1 MASNNIQMSTQL
13 FKINE
18 KFTATTDRAADDD
31 AEEHATSLWL
41 VSPHETG
48 TVRATWEVSPKKRTA
63 PIFFM
68 KSWSKDGTAEYGSVM
83 QELEILRMA
92 NRTGQSNIVIELV
105 ASSVSLK
112 NIHIIMELA
121 SEGTMRSRYFPN
133 GTLVLDNS
141 ATIGSDQHVKFL
153 RECCAPFFKN
163 ILSFLH
169 TIVGRVYCD
178 WKFDNILCC
187 SNNDT
192 KSAWPRL
199 KLTDFG
205 AAQQIGKAIVNP
217 KKFNQAYTPITLC
230 SELDMIVPRI
240 EDDYDSVRFLFIKL
254 NGQTLSWESVAE
266 TFPSPPKITSLHYLV
281 IALLKSDLFVFDPSK
296 CIYWPDFLNIQ

>member
-1 MASNNIQMSTQL
+1 MASNNVQVATHQL

-18 KFTATTDRAADDD
+18 KFTATTSDREDG
-31 AEEHATSLWL
+31 EEHATSLWL
-41 VSPHETG
+41 VSPHDAG
-48 TVRATWEVSPKKRTA
+48 TIRATWEVSPKKRMA
-63 PIFFM
+63 PVLFM

-83 QELEILRMA
+83 QELEILRTA
-92 NRTGQSNIVIELV
+92 NRNNQSNIIVELV

-121 SEGTMRSRYFPN
+121 TEGTMQSRYFST
-133 GTLVLDNS
+133 GKLVLDN
-141 ATIGSDQHVKFL
+141 AAAIGSDLHAKFL

-163 ILSFLH
+163 ALSFLH

-178 WKFDNILCC
+178 WKFDNILCFEGASK
-187 SNNDT
+187 SN
-192 KSAWPRL
+192 AWPRL

-205 AAQQIGKAIVNP
+205 AAQQIGKAIANP
-217 KKFNQAYTPITLC
+217 KKCNQAYTPITLC

-240 EDDYDSVRFLFIKL
+240 EDDYDSVRFLFMKL

-266 TFPSPPKITSLHYLV
+266 TFPPPSKITSLHYLV
-281 IALLKSDLFVFDPSK
+281 IALLKSDLFEFDQSK
-296 CIYWPDFLNIQ
+296 CIYWPDFLNKK